1 MNMLND
7 KKVFDNWNISN
18 QEFFEIFDEIVENQ
32 RRLSLNEKRNQ
43 IIVDILS

>member
-1 MNMLND
+1 MLND

>member
-7 KKVFDNWNISN
+7 KKVFDNWNLSN

-32 RRLSLNEKRNQ
+32 RRLSLDEKRNQ
-43 IIVDILS
+43 IIVNIFS